1 MRDSINSYEKKVRSQ
16 NGEDGIIEELF
27 FRIGTTNKYFVE
39 FGVQDGSECN
49 TAYLSLFNNWSG
61 LMIEGNKKNYKR
73 LKANFSNHKF
83 VKTVHQFVTKDNISS
98 IFKHNYVPAEFDL
111 LSIDIDGNDYWVWNA
126 LLEYKPRIVVI
137 EYNAS
142 YPPPQKMV
150 IPYNPN
156 FVWDG
161 TSYYG
166 ASLTSL
172 SELAKKLGYA
182 LLGTDLRGVN
192 AFFIRKD
199 LVALS
204 GFQELTPEQGYHLP
218 SYNNGPLGGHPW
230 RDGPILEI

>member
-1 MRDSINSYEKKVRSQ
+1 MRDNINIYEKKVRSQ

-27 FRIGTTNKYFVE
+27 LRIGTTNKYFVE

-61 LMIEGNKKNYKR
+61 LMIEGDNENYKR
-73 LKANFSNHKF
+73 LCANLFNHKS
-83 VKTVHQFVTKDNISS
+83 VQTVQKFVTKENISY
-98 IFKHNYVPAEFDL
+98 IFKDNRVPTEFDL
-111 LSIDIDGNDYWVWNA
+111 LSIDIDGNDYWVWNS
-126 LLEYKPRIVVI
+126 LIEYKPRVVVI

-142 YPPPQKMV
+142 YPPPKKMV

-156 FVWDG
+156 FIWDG

-182 LLGTDLRGVN
+182 LIGTDSRGVN
-192 AFFIRKD
+192 AFFIHKD
-199 LVALS
+199 LVTLS
-204 GFQELTPEQGYHLP
+204 RFQELTPEQGYHLP
-218 SYNNGPLGGHPW
+218 SYNNGPLRGHPW